1 VSKQF
6 PINRRPPVVFWLSA
20 PKVRFESEKI
30 YIYIFLPPFPS
41 ALLAMVTSIWHQVLV
56 LVQQVDS
63 ITDQVDKQQ
72 RTKTAQIGL
81 RAENLMVFFF
91 FFFDPNIALYLTR
104 CFGVDRRLKS
114 CWIDWSVDTQECGN
128 ESLQLSLHL
137 SIARLLY

>member
-1 VSKQF
+1 
-6 PINRRPPVVFWLSA
+6 
-20 PKVRFESEKI
+20 
-30 YIYIFLPPFPS
+30 
-41 ALLAMVTSIWHQVLV
+41 MVTSIWHQVLV

-91 FFFDPNIALYLTR
+91 YPNIALYLTR
-104 CFGVDRRLKS
+104 CFGLDRRLKS
-114 CWIDWSVDTQECGN
+114 CWIDWSVDTQEFGN